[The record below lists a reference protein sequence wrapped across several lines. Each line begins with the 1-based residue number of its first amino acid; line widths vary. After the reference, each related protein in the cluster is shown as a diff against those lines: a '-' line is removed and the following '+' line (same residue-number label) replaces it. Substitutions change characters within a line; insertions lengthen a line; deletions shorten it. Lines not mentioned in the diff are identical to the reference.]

1 MRSILKYCQFINE
14 MWETIPDIKVI
25 NRIPAR
31 DEDMTYEF
39 EIDGFIY
46 KVFILVRRWEDN
58 AVTLEIHFSSKSKI
72 TDTEY
77 SDSLTGRNNMQ
88 DVMGSVWWAV
98 KEWSKERSKGGDL
111 RSIIVVAKSES
122 IGDDRRSRIYGHFIM
137 KKAQEAGM
145 IVTKTTDITDLY
157 DKMVHGLRDPNSHA
171 IVTKYSIDNFPLDT
185 LKTL

>member
-1 MRSILKYCQFINE
+1 MKNILQYRKFINE
-14 MWETIPDIKVI
+14 MWDTIPDINVI

-39 EIDGFIY
+39 EIDGAIY
-46 KVFILVRRWEDN
+46 KVFIMVRRWEDN
-58 AVTLEIHFSSKSKI
+58 TVTLEIHFSSKAEI

-98 KEWSKERSKGGDL
+98 KEWSKERSKGGNL
-111 RSIIVVAKSES
+111 ISIIVVAKSES
-122 IGDDRRSRIYGHFIM
+122 EGDERRSKIYAHFIA
-137 KKAQEAGM
+137 KKAKEAGM
-145 IVTKTTDITDLY
+145 TITKTTDITDIYNDVLQ
-157 DKMVHGLRDPNSHA
+157 GLTNSSA
-171 IVTKYSIDNFPLDT
+171 IVTKYSVDRFPLDR